1 MTGEHRKYKA
11 IKTEPSNAFISSV
24 DSFTSDDIKCA
35 PDNDKLKTIKP
46 LIIRSLVMAVS
57 FAVFCYSIYTIGVRM
72 ADDREQDELYS
83 GIRPNKVE
91 AASALSR
98 PEELQEPNNMYTLLE
113 MLSSNGV
120 YNEYKGDK
128 VVDEKTID
136 DYRQAL
142 LNVSAQNAETLGW
155 IVFRG
160 TEQFTENGIDYPIM
174 LGSNEYYLKHNYKGE
189 ATKNGSIFA
198 SQELDRNFE
207 ANYNMLIYGHCM
219 KNGSMFRAIKL
230 WYDSANK
237 NTIAKDM
244 QIEIYTKDGLYIYEL
259 MSAYRS
265 DEFKFTKTS
274 FVNNSEYK
282 AFLDDIYRRSTL
294 NKKVKYSSDSKICT
308 LVTCTNVSAN
318 PLERYVVHGILTQ
331 YIPYE

>member
-1 MTGEHRKYKA
+1 
-11 IKTEPSNAFISSV
+11 
-24 DSFTSDDIKCA
+24 
-35 PDNDKLKTIKP
+35 
-46 LIIRSLVMAVS
+46 
-57 FAVFCYSIYTIGVRM
+57 
-72 ADDREQDELYS
+72 
-83 GIRPNKVE
+83 
-91 AASALSR
+91 
-98 PEELQEPNNMYTLLE
+98 
-113 MLSSNGV
+113 
-120 YNEYKGDK
+120 
-128 VVDEKTID
+128 
-136 DYRQAL
+136 
-142 LNVSAQNAETLGW
+142 
-155 IVFRG
+155 
-160 TEQFTENGIDYPIM
+160 
-174 LGSNEYYLKHNYKGE
+174 
-189 ATKNGSIFA
+189 
-198 SQELDRNFE
+198 
-207 ANYNMLIYGHCM
+207 MLIYGHCM